1 MELHRGRDGAHVGPA
16 ALGGRVT
23 LTSAAPADPT
33 LLSLHF
39 GWGDLLSS
47 SD

>member
-1 MELHRGRDGAHVGPA
+1 MGHLLDLLVLLH
-16 ALGGRVT
+16 LGGRVT

-39 GWGDLLSS
+39 GSG
-47 SD
+47 